1 MMTKP
6 FDVLDKN
13 QKIFGNYFIEASAGT
28 GKTFTIAHLVLRLLL
43 QSTPPISIK
52 KMGIVTFT
60 KAAASELKKR
70 IKELLKETK
79 DQLEN
84 NLPIKIFGL
93 DLDHKEALFR
103 IKMALTE
110 IDSAPISTLH
120 GLCFHI
126 LKKNALELNLPLS
139 LLEPEESNLDFKAF
153 TFIKTHLQNRS
164 LDYLVCKKQK
174 ALLLSNKRGDFT
186 QMILSLRQK
195 ILSAIEIEPLENWHR
210 QEQALKTGLEKL
222 PPYPGLEEIKDY
234 ILRYKL
240 SPLTLEE
247 FTEQLEVF
255 DKVMTGKEPLENLL
269 LKKCFLQF
277 IDESRLKQKAL
288 PVSSLQAEKFIQKAI
303 LELHPLIDLAMDPDR
318 IELVIAKS
326 LKELFDKKLLEENI
340 LSFNSLL
347 TTLDKNLIQSSTI
360 QNINKSFEA
369 IIVDE
374 FQDTDPVQWSIL
386 KKLFVDIPV
395 KAFYMVG
402 DPKQAIYAFRSADV
416 YTYIEAKNTCPDL
429 SLGTLNTCFRS
440 SNSFIKALNRFLCR
454 TPWIDLSYISQSL
467 PYNPVCSSSINCLQ
481 KENPFS
487 FYSLKLDV
495 ENTEQKMANLA
506 LSLLEINKAKTV
518 AILVKDRFQLQ
529 RVENFLKLS
538 GASCDLIKNET
549 LDQSVLYEL
558 FSEFLSLLEDPLTK
572 SSLNRFMA
580 SGWFSLTVLDFSKQ
594 TYELHLNGWQE
605 NLKIIK
611 QSFEDFGLFAALENA
626 LDCVFGLCENSLRVE
641 LSSYYGLDCV
651 DKLFSLASCLDARVQ
666 GIQSPQNFQLELE
679 KLKKS
684 NHLLPTVSLNKN
696 SIYLMTSHMSKGLE
710 FDHVIALGICTRI
723 ESEIKTV
730 IKRSGNKLILGPNT
744 KEESSMLALCDLD
757 AEKLRQMYVAITRA
771 KMCVH
776 IPLINYEDS
785 PIEWGA
791 LSPFEYYLLK
801 IEFPHLEYKEQYNKA
816 CGLDFSVLIKK
827 HFEEEGFN
835 FIASIEPPS
844 ASLKTQHLS
853 YLDKTLPITKIYKE
867 NHLSFSSLKTES
879 VSLKTEDP
887 LKGRDYGDFF
897 HMLMEMIL
905 KSGDYRHFENQ
916 KTQDFIAEL
925 ISLSPFKDFKM
936 EVLSHIENAI
946 SFEFKTRSS
955 QFTLKTINPS
965 NLYVE
970 EAFSYL
976 TPDGTMKGFID
987 CVVVFDQELIFIDWK
1002 TTFLND
1008 LTSEGIKEHMKK
1020 ASYLLQLDL
1029 YTKALIH
1036 LKSYFKNLEL
1046 SKAFYVFV
1054 KQGVAYEASIEEGS
1068 CLV

>member
-43 QSTPPISIK
+43 QSTPPISVK

-79 DQLEN
+79 DRLEN

-93 DLDHKEALFR
+93 DLDHKEALYR

-153 TFIKTHLQNRS
+153 TFIKTHLQNRT
-164 LDYLVCKKQK
+164 LDHLVCKKQK
-174 ALLLSNKRGDFT
+174 AILLSSKQGDFT

-195 ILSAIEIEPLENWHR
+195 ILSALEIESLESWHKL
-210 QEQALKTGLEKL
+210 ELALKTGIENL
-222 PPYPGLEEIKDY
+222 PAYPGLTLIKEY

-240 SPLTLEE
+240 SPLTLDE

-255 DKVMTGKEPLENLL
+255 DKVMIGKEPLENLL

-288 PVSSLQAEKFIQKAI
+288 PVSSIQAEKFILKATF
-303 LELHPLIDLAMDPDR
+303 ELLPLINFAMDPDR
-318 IELVIAKS
+318 IELVLAKN
-326 LKELFDKKLLEENI
+326 LKERFDQKLLEENI
-340 LSFNSLL
+340 LSFNNLL
-347 TTLDKNLIQSSTI
+347 TTLDKNLTQSSTI
-360 QNINKSFEA
+360 QNINKNFEV
-369 IIVDE
+369 IVIDE

-386 KKLFVDIPV
+386 KKLFVDVPV

-416 YTYIEAKNTCPDL
+416 YTYIEAKNRCPDL
-429 SLGTLNTCFRS
+429 SIGTLNTCFRS
-440 SNSFIKALNRFLCR
+440 SNSFIKVLNRFLCK
-454 TPWIDLSYISQSL
+454 TTWIDLSYIGQSL
-467 PYNPVCSSSINCLQ
+467 PYNPVCSSSIDCLQ
-481 KENPFS
+481 KETPFS
-487 FYSLKLDV
+487 FYSLNLDGK
-495 ENTEQKMANLA
+495 NTEQQMANLA
-506 LSLLEINKAKTV
+506 IDLLQKHEEKTV

-529 RVENFLKLS
+529 RLENLLKLS

-549 LDQSVLYEL
+549 LDQSRLYEL

-580 SGWFSLTVLDFSKQ
+580 SGWFSLTVLDFSKK
-594 TYELHLNGWQE
+594 TYELHVNGWHE

-611 QSFEDFGLFAALENA
+611 QSFEDFGLFTALEKA
-626 LDCVFGLCENSLRVE
+626 LDCDFGLCENILRVE
-641 LSSYYGLDCV
+641 LSSYYGMDCI
-651 DKLFSLASCLDARVQ
+651 DKLFSLASCLDNRVQ
-666 GIQSPQNFQLELE
+666 GMKSPQNFHLELE

-684 NHLLPTVSLNKN
+684 NHILPTACLNKN

-710 FDHVIALGICTRI
+710 FDHVIALGISTRI

-730 IKRSGNKLILGPNT
+730 IKRSGDNLILGPNT
-744 KEESSMLALCDLD
+744 KDKSSMLALCDLD

-776 IPLINYEDS
+776 IPLIKYEVS
-785 PIEWGA
+785 NVAWGA

-801 IEFPHLEYKEQYNKA
+801 IEFPHLEYKEQYNKVS
-816 CGLDFSVLIKK
+816 GLDFSILLKT
-827 HFEEEGFN
+827 HFEEEGFDLITS
-835 FIASIEPPS
+835 FESQPATIE
-844 ASLKTQHLS
+844 TQYLPC
-853 YLDKTLPITKIYKE
+853 LDKSLPIAKIFKE

-879 VSLKTEDP
+879 VSLKTQDP
-887 LKGRDYGDFF
+887 LKGKDYGDFF
-897 HMLMEMIL
+897 HMLIEMIL
-905 KSGDYRHFENQ
+905 KSGYYRQFENQ
-916 KTQDFIAEL
+916 MAQDFISDI

-936 EVLSHIENAI
+936 EVLSHIDKVL
-946 SFEFKTRSS
+946 SFEFKTRNS

-965 NLYVE
+965 NLYIE

-976 TPDGTMKGFID
+976 TPDGTIKGFID
-987 CVVVFDQELIFIDWK
+987 CVVVYDQELIFIDWK

-1008 LTSEGIKEHMKK
+1008 LTPEGIKEHMKK

-1029 YTKALIH
+1029 YAKALLH

-1054 KQGVAYEASIEEGS
+1054 KQGVAYEATIEEPS